1 MIDAVGPRVAKFQI
15 SQRVFGSTGI
25 GSGAHAEFLCLPEE
39 PNEMEGAMA
48 LMPSSMSFDEAATI
62 PFGARDALHFV
73 RNAGIKPGD
82 RMLINGAGGSIGVFA
97 VQLAKDHG
105 AEATAVDTAA
115 KLAMLRSIGAD
126 HVIDY
131 QREDFSQAGE
141 AYDILFD
148 VVGSVSTGRARRA
161 LRPDGIFLSANPTL
175 RQMAGGQW
183 TRLTTDRRV
192 FLRPAAGST
201 ADLAFLR
208 NLTESGQL
216 HTVIDRSYPLDRIVE
231 AHRKVETGAKA
242 GNLVIRMPV
251 NEGAYAMVDTRIIL
265 AGLWT
270 ALMLTYLL
278 GDVLRIFSGDFVAG
292 EIGGMKIRQW
302 MYLGM
307 AVLMLIPIVMVVLS
321 LTLGQPVLRW
331 VTIAAAAFLFLFN
344 LVGLPTYP
352 SAYDKFLIVVG
363 LVFNAVT
370 LWYAW
375 NWR

>member
-1 MIDAVGPRVAKFQI
+1 
-15 SQRVFGSTGI
+15 RVFGSTGI

-73 RNAGIKPGD
+73 RNAGIEPGD
-82 RMLINGAGGSIGVFA
+82 RMLINDAGGSIGVLA

-231 AHRKVETGAKA
+231 AHHYVETGAKA